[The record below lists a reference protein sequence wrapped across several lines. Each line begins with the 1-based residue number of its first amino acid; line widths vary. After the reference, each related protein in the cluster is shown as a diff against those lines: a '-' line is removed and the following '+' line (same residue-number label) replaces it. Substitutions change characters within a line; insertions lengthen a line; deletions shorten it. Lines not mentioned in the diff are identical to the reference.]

1 MRPMTDDVKPA
12 KNELR
17 LAEELHDGR
26 APYPGQQTWLR
37 ACLAEK
43 WRTVVIAC
51 GRRVGKT
58 TFIPRLL
65 IEEMTGCDHHY
76 LAAYMAQTHVLAKD
90 MFRGC
95 LEAWGKAGIVEE
107 SRADE
112 GQDRWIKI
120 HPINLVNDAGVVVSK
135 GHGATIYFIS
145 GEGGGKG
152 FHGKGLD
159 RAIIDEASLVPPE
172 AYFFTLA
179 PMLITTNGKM
189 LITGSPYPGDDGAV
203 GWDWFKDRWEAGNI
217 LNPDR
222 DPTVISFNAPTEA
235 NPYNP
240 IDRVKRERAA
250 CRSHAE
256 ELCLY
261 DGQFARDLGAV
272 FPNLNAVFT
281 LQAKDVGNAWVAED
295 YNPSK
300 KYVAGLD
307 FGARKDYSVLSIFTV
322 EPHPRQVFLMRIQG
336 EYHTQLG
343 AIDKWMAAY
352 GHPMLYVEGR
362 EGGRFIAPMLRQ
374 KYGEGCREVAWTT
387 GGEWDKESSV
397 LRGIDFFQQKAWSLI
412 DVPWQREEFRLFSRV
427 KRGPNSTG
435 FKYTAPSGKHDDAV
449 AATLYAAYG
458 LPFVRDAKF
467 TVEPEAPK
475 MLSPAWWEMHVGLNS
490 RTPQRKSNGIGLTF

>member
-1 MRPMTDDVKPA
+1 MPPMTPDVKVA

-17 LAEELHDGR
+17 LVEDLHDGR
-26 APYPGQQTWLR
+26 GPYPGQKTWLQ
-37 ACLAEK
+37 ACLSDQWSE
-43 WRTVVIAC
+43 VVIAC

-58 TFIPRLL
+58 TFIPRLF
-65 IEEMTGCDHHY
+65 IEEMTGCDHPY
-76 LAAYMAQTHVLAKD
+76 VAAYAAQTHVLAKD
-90 MFRGC
+90 MFRAC
-95 LEAWGKAGIVEE
+95 LEAWGTGGLVAD

-112 GQDRWIKI
+112 GQDRWISL
-120 HPINLVNDAGVVVSK
+120 HPINLIDADGKVIAR
-135 GHGATIYFIS
+135 GHGGTIYFIS

-159 RAIIDEASLVPPE
+159 RAVVDEASLNPPE
-172 AYFFTLA
+172 LYFYTLS

-189 LITGSPYPGDDGAV
+189 LVVGSPYPGEDGSV
-203 GWDWFKDRWEAGNI
+203 GWDWFKTRWEAGNV
-217 LNPDR
+217 LNPER
-222 DPTVISFNAPTEA
+222 DPGTISFNAPTEA
-235 NPYNP
+235 NPFNP
-240 IDRVKRERAA
+240 IARVKKERAA

-281 LQAKDVGNAWVAED
+281 LKAKDLGNAWVAED
-295 YNPSK
+295 YRPSK

-307 FGARKDYSVLSIFTV
+307 FGARKDYSVLSIFCL
-322 EPHPRQVFLMRIQG
+322 EEHPRQVFLMRIQG

-343 AIDKWMAAY
+343 AIDKWLGVY
-352 GHPMLYVEGR
+352 GHPLLYVEGR

-374 KYGEGCREVAWTT
+374 KYGEGCREVSWTT

-412 DVPWQREEFRLFSRV
+412 DVEWQREEFRKFSRI

-435 FKYTAPSGKHDDAV
+435 FKYEAPSGGHDDAV

-458 LPFVRDAKF
+458 LPMVPRAPLQL
-467 TVEPEAPK
+467 EPEGPPQYTK
-475 MLSPAWWEMHVGLNS
+475 AWWDNIAASARRDRVDDGSAITRL
-490 RTPQRKSNGIGLTF
+490 